1 MSGDRKSYK
10 TTLSRV
16 TGLGSAVEG
25 TGHFIAQRLT
35 GLANIPLVLFL
46 VWLVIRLAGAD
57 RAEMVS
63 MIANPL
69 VAAPLLLV
77 ILSVT
82 WHMRIGVQV
91 VIEDYVHTEWRKLAL
106 LLLNT
111 FFAVAIA
118 GLSIVSVLML
128 AFGG

>member
-1 MSGDRKSYK
+1 MSAPRKTFR

-16 TGLGSAVEG
+16 TGLGSAKEG

-35 GLANIPLVLFL
+35 GLANIPLILFL
-46 VWLVIRLAGAD
+46 VWLVIRLAGSD

-63 MIANPL
+63 VIASPL

-77 ILSVT
+77 VLSVT
-82 WHMRIGVQV
+82 WHMRLGAQV
-91 VIEDYVHTEWRKLAL
+91 VIEDYVHTEWRKLVL